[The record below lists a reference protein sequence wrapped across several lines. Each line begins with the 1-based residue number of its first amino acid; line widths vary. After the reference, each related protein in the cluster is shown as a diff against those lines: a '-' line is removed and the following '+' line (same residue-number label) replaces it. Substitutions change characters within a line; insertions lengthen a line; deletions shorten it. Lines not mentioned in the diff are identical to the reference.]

1 MTRVLLVDDQTLIRQ
16 GIRLLLMTEPGMEV
30 VGEAANGKQAVAMI
44 ETVRPEVVLMDV
56 RMPEMDGV
64 TATREIVTRY
74 PHIGVIILTT
84 FDDEEY
90 IFEGLRAGA
99 RGYLLKDI
107 SSEEMAEAV
116 RVVASGGALIQPSI
130 TRKVLSEFA
139 RLTGKPAGS
148 PVAPPSTPE
157 PALPASTPNPA
168 AKNVLTEAL
177 TERELDVLRCIA
189 EGLSN
194 REIAERLVITE
205 GTVKNHVSNLI
216 AKLNVRDRTQA
227 LLRAQELGLL

>member
-1 MTRVLLVDDQTLIRQ
+1 MTRILLVDDQTLIRQ
-16 GIRLLLMTEPGMEV
+16 GIRMLLMTEPGMEV
-30 VGEAANGKQAVAMI
+30 VGESSNGKEALAAV
-44 ETVRPEVVLMDV
+44 EKLRPEVVLMDI

-64 TATREIVTRY
+64 TATREITTRF
-74 PHIGVIILTT
+74 PEVGVIILTT
-84 FDDEEY
+84 FDDEAY

-116 RVVASGGALIQPSI
+116 RAVAKGGALIQPSI
-130 TRKVLSEFA
+130 TRKVLSEFT
-139 RLTGKPAGS
+139 RLSHTPSPPGSTNPESKPA
-148 PVAPPSTPE
+148 ADKDLEE
-157 PALPASTPNPA
+157 P
-168 AKNVLTEAL
+168 L
-177 TERELDVLRCIA
+177 TEREKEVLRCIA
-189 EGLSN
+189 DGLSN

-227 LLRAQELGLL
+227 LLKAQDLGLI

>member
-30 VGEAANGKQAVAMI
+30 IGEAANGREALELVASL
-44 ETVRPEVVLMDV
+44 RPEVVLMDI

-64 TATREIVTRY
+64 AATHEITTRY
-74 PHIGVIILTT
+74 PEIGVIILTT

-107 SSEEMAEAV
+107 SSEEMADAV
-116 RVVASGGALIQPSI
+116 RVVARGGALIQPSI

-139 RLTGKPAGS
+139 RLSGTPPAE
-148 PVAPPSTPE
+148 PVAQPAAA
-157 PALPASTPNPA
+157 PALAEP
-168 AKNVLTEAL
+168 L
-177 TERELDVLRCIA
+177 TEREIGVLRCIG

-227 LLRAQELGLL
+227 LIKARELHIL

>member
-16 GIRLLLMTEPGMEV
+16 GIRMLLSTEPGMEV
-30 VGEAANGKQAVAMI
+30 VGEATNGKEAIRMV
-44 ETVRPEVVLMDV
+44 ELLRPEVVLMDV
-56 RMPEMDGV
+56 RMPELDGV
-64 TATREIVTRY
+64 AATREITARH
-74 PHIGVIILTT
+74 PEIGVIILTT

-139 RLTGKPAGS
+139 RLSAPRPASIPGG
-148 PVAPPSTPE
+148 PAPTIPE
-157 PALPASTPNPA
+157 P
-168 AKNVLTEAL
+168 LTDR
-177 TERELDVLRCIA
+177 EREVLRCIA
-189 EGLSN
+189 AGLSN
-194 REIAERLVITE
+194 REIAERLFITE

-216 AKLNVRDRTQA
+216 AKLEVRDRTQA
-227 LLRAQELGLL
+227 LLKAQGLGLLDS

>member
-1 MTRVLLVDDQTLIRQ
+1 MTRLLLVDDQTLIRQ
-16 GIRLLLMTEPGMEV
+16 GIRMLLSTEPGMEV
-30 VGEAANGKQAVAMI
+30 IGEAANGKEALALI
-44 ETVRPEVVLMDV
+44 EQLRPEVVLMDV

-64 TATREIVTRY
+64 TATQQITARHPEIA
-74 PHIGVIILTT
+74 VIILTT
-84 FDDEEY
+84 FDDDEY

-116 RVVASGGALIQPSI
+116 RVVAKGGALIQPSI

-139 RLTGKPAGS
+139 RLAGPAG
-148 PVAPPSTPE
+148 APAEKPTVQPSGAPLPE
-157 PALPASTPNPA
+157 P
-168 AKNVLTEAL
+168 L
-177 TERELDVLRCIA
+177 TERELDVLRCISG
-189 EGLSN
+189 GLSN
-194 REIAERLVITE
+194 REIAEKLVITE

-227 LLRAQELGLL
+227 LLKAQELGLL

>member
-16 GIRLLLMTEPGMEV
+16 GIRVLLMTEPGMEV
-30 VGEAANGKQAVAMI
+30 VGEAANGKEALGLVEQLH
-44 ETVRPEVVLMDV
+44 PEVVLMDV

-64 TATREIVTRY
+64 TATREICAKH
-74 PHIGVIILTT
+74 PEIGVIILTT
-84 FDDEEY
+84 FDDEAY
-90 IFEGLRAGA
+90 IFDGLRAGA

-116 RVVASGGALIQPSI
+116 RVVAKGGALIQPSI

-139 RLTGKPAGS
+139 RLSRQPLSRQPLSGQ
-148 PVAPPSTPE
+148 PPSVP
-157 PALPASTPNPA
+157 PASPSPA
-168 AKNVLTEAL
+168 QRAVPLTEPL
-177 TERELDVLRCIA
+177 TDRELEVLRCIA
-189 EGLSN
+189 DGLSN

-216 AKLNVRDRTQA
+216 AKLDVRDRTQA
-227 LLRAQELGLL
+227 LLKAQEIGLL

>member
-16 GIRLLLMTEPGMEV
+16 GIRVLLMTEPGMEV
-30 VGEAANGKQAVAMI
+30 VGEAANGREALALVEQAH
-44 ETVRPEVVLMDV
+44 PEVVLMDI

-64 TATREIVTRY
+64 SATREIAARH
-74 PHIGVIILTT
+74 PEIGVIILTT

-116 RVVASGGALIQPSI
+116 RVVARGGALIQPSI

-139 RLTGKPAGS
+139 RLSAPPAPEEQKPA
-148 PVAPPSTPE
+148 PSSLQRPSSQPAVPFAAIPE
-157 PALPASTPNPA
+157 P
-168 AKNVLTEAL
+168 LTD
-177 TERELDVLRCIA
+177 RELDVLRCIA
-189 EGLSN
+189 AGLSN

-216 AKLNVRDRTQA
+216 AKLSVRDRTQA
-227 LLRAQELGLL
+227 LLKAQELGLL

>member
-16 GIRLLLMTEPGMEV
+16 GIRVLLMTEPGMEV
-30 VGEAANGKQAVAMI
+30 VGEAANGKEALSMI
-44 ETVRPEVVLMDV
+44 EQLRPEVVLMDV

-64 TATREIVTRY
+64 TATRQITATHPE
-74 PHIGVIILTT
+74 IGVIILTT
-84 FDDEEY
+84 FDDEGY

-116 RVVASGGALIQPSI
+116 RIVAKGGALIQPSI

-139 RLTGKPAGS
+139 RLSERPLSEQSAAPLPAQQS
-148 PVAPPSTPE
+148 ASLPE
-157 PALPASTPNPA
+157 P
-168 AKNVLTEAL
+168 L
-177 TERELDVLRCIA
+177 TERELEVLHCIA

-194 REIAERLVITE
+194 REIAEKLVITE

-216 AKLNVRDRTQA
+216 AKLDVRDRTQA
-227 LLRAQELGLL
+227 LLRAQELGII

>member
-16 GIRLLLMTEPGMEV
+16 GIRVLLMTEPGIDV
-30 VGEAANGKQAVAMI
+30 VGEAANGKEALELVEQVH
-44 ETVRPEVVLMDV
+44 PEVVLMDV

-64 TATREIVTRY
+64 TATHAISTAHPE
-74 PHIGVIILTT
+74 IGVIILTT
-84 FDDEEY
+84 FDDEAY

-116 RVVASGGALIQPSI
+116 RAVAKGGGLIQPSI

-139 RLTGKPAGS
+139 KLPRQPLSGQPLSGQPLTGLP
-148 PVAPPSTPE
+148 PVG
-157 PALPASTPNPA
+157 PASRSTTPLVEP
-168 AKNVLTEAL
+168 L

-189 EGLSN
+189 NGLSN

-216 AKLNVRDRTQA
+216 AKLAVRDRTQA
-227 LLRAQELGLL
+227 LLKAQELGLL

>member
-16 GIRLLLMTEPGMEV
+16 GIRVLLMTEPGMEV
-30 VGEAANGKQAVAMI
+30 IGEAANGKEALKLV
-44 ETVRPEVVLMDV
+44 EELRPEVVLMDV

-64 TATREIVTRY
+64 TATREITAAH
-74 PHIGVIILTT
+74 PEIGVIILTT
-84 FDDEEY
+84 FDDEAY

-116 RVVASGGALIQPSI
+116 RVVARGGALIQPSI

-139 RLTGKPAGS
+139 RLSGQS
-148 PVAPPSTPE
+148 PSEQITAH
-157 PALPASTPNPA
+157 PA
-168 AKNVLTEAL
+168 AHHPAPLAEPL

-216 AKLNVRDRTQA
+216 AKLDVRDRTQA
-227 LLRAQELGLL
+227 LLKAQEIGLL

>member
-1 MTRVLLVDDQTLIRQ
+1 MTRVLLVDDQLLIRQ
-16 GIRLLLMTEPGMEV
+16 GIRMLLSTEVGIEV
-30 VGEAANGKQAVAMI
+30 VGEAANGLEALRAIEQAK
-44 ETVRPEVVLMDV
+44 PEVVLMDV

-64 TATREIVTRY
+64 AATREIANRH
-74 PHIGVIILTT
+74 PEIGVIILTT

-116 RVVASGGALIQPSI
+116 RVVAKGGALIQPSI
-130 TRKVLSEFA
+130 TRKVLSEFT
-139 RLTGKPAGS
+139 RLSSQDAAPALAAQKL
-148 PVAPPSTPE
+148 PADLPE
-157 PALPASTPNPA
+157 P
-168 AKNVLTEAL
+168 LTD
-177 TERELDVLRCIA
+177 RELEVLKCIA
-189 EGLSN
+189 GGLSN

-227 LLRAQELGLL
+227 LLKAKELGLV

>member
-16 GIRLLLMTEPGMEV
+16 GIRVLLMTEPGMEV
-30 VGEAANGKQAVAMI
+30 VGEAANGKEALGLVEQLH
-44 ETVRPEVVLMDV
+44 PEVVLMDV

-64 TATREIVTRY
+64 TATREICAKH
-74 PHIGVIILTT
+74 PEIGVIILTT
-84 FDDEEY
+84 FDDEAY

-116 RVVASGGALIQPSI
+116 RVVAKGGALIQPSI

-139 RLTGKPAGS
+139 RLSRQPLSGQPPS
-148 PVAPPSTPE
+148 VPPAPPS
-157 PALPASTPNPA
+157 PAQRAVP
-168 AKNVLTEAL
+168 LTEPL
-177 TERELDVLRCIA
+177 TDRELEVLRCIA
-189 EGLSN
+189 DGLSN

-216 AKLNVRDRTQA
+216 AKLDVRDRTQA
-227 LLRAQELGLL
+227 LLKAQEIGLL